1 LKLSKNVPFGKKK
14 LKITFNSLYGI
25 FCFETLRQSFREDSF
40 FIYLSIPFMGFFV
53 LKLLSI
59 AGSLAIIYALAFQFP
74 LWDFLF

>member
-1 LKLSKNVPFGKKK
+1 
-14 LKITFNSLYGI
+14 
-25 FCFETLRQSFREDSF
+25 LRQSFREDSF